1 MIQLSPLLIYNT
13 HMNSITKT
21 CKIHGV
27 LPLSD
32 IRIMGG
38 KSRCRLCKQNIDR
51 KYAATNSAKLL
62 YNRKHSHLKQTYN
75 LTNENYEAMLLIQN
89 SLCAICKQPETHKGR
104 KSKRFPEH
112 AVLVKRLSVDHNHSS
127 GKIRGL
133 LCHNCN
139 VLLGNANDSI
149 KILQDAISYLKKH
162 GTSI

>member
-1 MIQLSPLLIYNT
+1 
-13 HMNSITKT
+13 MNSITKT

-32 IRIMGG
+32 IRTMGG
-38 KSRCRLCKQNIDR
+38 KHRCRICKQNIDR

-62 YNRKHSHLKQTYN
+62 YNRMHSHLKQKFN
-75 LTNENYEAMLLIQN
+75 LTHNDYEQMLALQN
-89 SLCAICKQPETHKGR
+89 GLCAICKQPETLKGR

-127 GKIRGL
+127 GKIREL

-139 VLLGNANDSI
+139 VLLGNAKDSI

-162 GTSI
+162 ETST